1 VLGLGLL
8 WATPSLAGQQAKAVP
23 RIGYLGLGSAGGNPE
38 SLDGLRQG
46 LRDLGYVEGQNIAIE
61 YRWAEGNLGRLPAL
75 AAELVRLKVDLIV
88 APATRAIQAA
98 KEATHTIPIVMTN
111 SRDPV
116 GTGVVAGLAR
126 PGGNITG
133 MSMMTPDV
141 SAKRLQLLKEVV
153 PRASRVA
160 ILWNPDYL
168 DKALQESQW
177 EENRSAARALGLSL
191 QSRAVRA
198 LDDLDGAFASMTR
211 ERADALAVLTD
222 PLTLTY
228 RKQIAAGAARHR
240 LPAMYEVRQYVDA
253 GGLMAYGASLFELNR
268 RAAAFVDKILK
279 GAKPAGLPVEQPT
292 QFELVVNLK
301 AAKALGIT
309 IPVSILVRA
318 DQVIQ

>member
-1 VLGLGLL
+1 MLGLGLFC
-8 WATPSLAGQQAKAVP
+8 ATPSFPGQQVKAVP
-23 RIGYLGLGSAGGNPE
+23 RVGYLGLGSPGGNPE

-46 LRDLGYVEGQNIAIE
+46 LRDLGYVEGQNITIE

-75 AAELVRLKVDLIV
+75 AAELVQLKADLIV

-98 KEATHTIPIVMTN
+98 KEATQTIPIVMTN

-116 GTGVVAGLAR
+116 GTGVVARLAR
-126 PGGNITG
+126 PGGNVTG

-141 SAKRLQLLKEVV
+141 SAKRLQLLKEIV
-153 PRASRVA
+153 PKASRVG
-160 ILWNPDYL
+160 ILWNPGYL
-168 DKALQESQW
+168 DKALEESQW
-177 EENRSAARALGLSL
+177 EENRAAARALGLSL

-211 ERADALAVLTD
+211 ERADALVVLTD

-228 RKQIAAGAARHR
+228 RKQIAAGAAMHR
-240 LPAMYEVRQYVDA
+240 LPAMYELRQYVDA

-268 RAAAFVDKILK
+268 RAATFVDKILK
-279 GAKPAGLPVEQPT
+279 GAKPADLPVEQPT
-292 QFELVVNLK
+292 KFELVVNLK
-301 AAKALGIT
+301 AAQVLGLT
-309 IPVSILVRA
+309 IPPSILVRA